1 MLSFCVQSLM
11 YQYRNV
17 QDFTRGLKEGWI
29 PKIPAKNVASTDLYG
44 SCYDIIFR
52 TSNDDSFVH
61 EFPDPSSLKLDNWQ
75 GFEIDDD
82 VVRSHGHSL
91 VRNDK
96 DQWFDPNSVVSTD
109 ADPAATTAPT
119 GSPESEK
126 VPFVDTFLF
135 KELIMLAFV
144 SVLFICFKGK
154 PQAGYTALDSSDTK
168 NVELSV

>member
-1 MLSFCVQSLM
+1 M

-29 PKIPAKNVASTDLYG
+29 PKIPEKNVASTDLYG

-61 EFPDPSSLKLDNWQ
+61 EFPDPSSLNLDNWQ
-75 GFEIDDD
+75 GYEIDDD

-91 VRNDK
+91 EWSDK

-109 ADPAATTAPT
+109 ADSTATT

-154 PQAGYTALDSSDTK
+154 PQAGYTALDSSDPK